1 MTRGQAK
8 PEKLSTRVP
17 FAGLFDLKRLRQS
30 SVFRHQMPPK
40 AKPTTSAVAAASSS
54 QTKDADIDVNKVVS
68 FGALKTY
75 MDSVIQKVNA
85 NTDARF
91 EKLTDEFN
99 GQKKELSTVQKT
111 NTDDRFERLQS
122 DSRAKNELI
131 LSNGGKNIETITIQ
145 DLDNK
150 DINDMPKP
158 TKETVTDVVLAD
170 GKIVLTPTV
179 TNAVYL
185 LPVKKGSTKKPPKF
199 KERKTFYNF
208 CYTVLELSSMPKKVD
223 EIIGPPSYSQL
234 NYPCHSDSWNTILP
248 CERSNR

>member
-8 PEKLSTRVP
+8 PEKLSKQVP
-17 FAGLFDLKRLRQS
+17 FAGLFDLKKLRQS

-99 GQKKELSTVQKT
+99 GQKKEH
-111 NTDDRFERLQS
+111 
-122 DSRAKNELI
+122 SRAKNELI
-131 LSNGGKNIETITIQ
+131 LSNGGKNIETITLQ

-150 DINDMPKP
+150 DINDVPKT

-208 CYTVLELSSMPKKVD
+208 CYTVLELSSTPKKVD

-234 NYPCHSDSWNTILP
+234 NSKLP
-248 CERSNR
+248 LPQ